1 MQRIALAPA
10 MSAAMARPTMVAS
23 RHMSQKIQEES
34 DYRFGTCCLKHLL
47 KYFEFLSGTKTV
59 FFVV

>member
-47 KYFEFLSGTKTV
+47 KYFE
-59 FFVV
+59 